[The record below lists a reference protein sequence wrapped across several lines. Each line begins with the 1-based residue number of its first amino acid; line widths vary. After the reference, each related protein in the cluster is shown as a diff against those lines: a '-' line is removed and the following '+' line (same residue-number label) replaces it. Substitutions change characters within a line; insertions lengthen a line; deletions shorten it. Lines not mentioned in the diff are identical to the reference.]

1 MSYGDEPTVMEKQP
15 KWGPGYQPVNA
26 VLYRIEYAILFLA
39 VVAYLGWRGT
49 QLAGSDATAYW
60 LAFVFWIIF
69 PDLAAFI
76 PIGLASR
83 SRQWPSWGS
92 RLYNTVHTV
101 VVWAIVFGATWLLF
115 QSPNWPM
122 MAWLAHIWADRAVGY
137 YLRAR

>member
-1 MSYGDEPTVMEKQP
+1 MEKQP

-26 VLYRIEYAILFLA
+26 VPYRIEYAILFLA
-39 VVAYLGWRGT
+39 VVAYLGLRGT
-49 QLAGSDATAYW
+49 QLVGSDATAYW
-60 LAFVFWIIF
+60 IAFVFWIIF

-83 SRQWPSWGS
+83 NRQWPSWGS

-101 VVWAIVFGATWLLF
+101 VVWALVFGMTWLLF

-122 MAWLAHIWADRAVGY
+122 MAWLGHIWADRAVGY